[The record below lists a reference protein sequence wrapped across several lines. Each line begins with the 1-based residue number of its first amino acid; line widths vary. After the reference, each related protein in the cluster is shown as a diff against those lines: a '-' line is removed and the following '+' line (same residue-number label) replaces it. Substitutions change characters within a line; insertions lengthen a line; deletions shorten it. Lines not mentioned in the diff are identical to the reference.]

1 MYQNIHRRLTF
12 LFTGI
17 SSLILIVMSVSYL
30 YMSEKSLKNNSF
42 LSFSGEMNTL
52 ISNFEQQTTITHE
65 WLSKVSGNGKY
76 QIAVY
81 DNGIPLDFT
90 STALSEKTRSL
101 VEEVR
106 TNCADTIQSI
116 LPKDSF
122 SSPHKEFTYTSNGHG
137 RYYVCYV
144 NIQRASDLTA
154 IILYSTA
161 ELSHQLIVSRFRFF
175 AIDLVGILLLFLFSR
190 RYTKRLLAPI
200 QKSQEQQAAF
210 IAAAS
215 HELRTPLTVILSC
228 LSAIRS
234 RQKASG
240 FPDTE
245 QEHFLRT
252 METESNHM
260 SQLVTDLLTLARA
273 DNHTWSFHMK
283 ETDLDTILLNACEAF
298 QPMARE
304 KQISLQI
311 RLPEGHI
318 PPCSCDPE
326 RILQV
331 LSVLLSNAI
340 SYGAGGGTIH
350 LTLNHQNGVF
360 TFQVI
365 DHGIGIPDAEKTHI
379 FERFYRVD
387 SSHSGKE
394 HFGLGLCIAKEII
407 EAHRGDILVSDTPGG
422 GTTFTI
428 RLYSRS
434 PAF

>member
-1 MYQNIHRRLTF
+1 MYRNIHRHLTF

-42 LSFSGEMNTL
+42 LAFSGEMNTL
-52 ISNFEQQTTITHE
+52 VSNFEQQTTITHE

-90 STALSEKTRSL
+90 STSLSEETRSL

-106 TNCADTIQSI
+106 TNCENTIQNI
-116 LPKDSF
+116 LPKDSY
-122 SSPHKEFTYTSNGHG
+122 SSPHKEFTYTSDGHG

-144 NIQRASDLTA
+144 NIHRSSEFTA

-161 ELSHQLIVSRFRFF
+161 ELSHQLMVSRFRFL

-190 RYTKRLLAPI
+190 HYTKQLLAPI

-228 LSAIRS
+228 LSAIRCG
-234 RQKASG
+234 QKTSG

-252 METESNHM
+252 IETEGGRM
-260 SQLVTDLLTLARA
+260 SRLVTDLLTLARA
-273 DNHTWSFHMK
+273 DNHTWSLHMK
-283 ETDLDTILLNACEAF
+283 ETDLDTILLNVCEAF
-298 QPMARE
+298 QPMAGE
-304 KQISLQI
+304 KQLSLQI
-311 RLPEGHI
+311 ELPEGHI
-318 PPCSCDPE
+318 PPCPCDPE
-326 RILQV
+326 RIMQV
-331 LSVLLSNAI
+331 LSILLSNAI
-340 SYGAGGGTIH
+340 SYGAEGGRIKV
-350 LTLNHQNGVF
+350 TLNHQNGVF
-360 TFQVI
+360 TFRFI
-365 DHGIGIPDAEKTHI
+365 DHGIGIPDEEKTHI
-379 FERFYRVD
+379 FDRFYRVD

-422 GTTFTI
+422 GATFTV
-428 RLYSRS
+428 RLYQSIS
-434 PAF
+434 MH

>member
-1 MYQNIHRRLTF
+1 MYRKIHRHLTF

-52 ISNFEQQTTITHE
+52 VSNFEQQTTITHE

-76 QIAVY
+76 QIAIY

-90 STALSEKTRSL
+90 STTLSEETLSL

-106 TNCADTIQSI
+106 ANCADTIQSI
-116 LPKDSF
+116 LPKDSY
-122 SSPHKEFTYTSNGHG
+122 SSPHKEFSYTSDEHG

-144 NIQRASDLTA
+144 SMGRASKLSA
-154 IILYSTA
+154 IILYPTA

-175 AIDLVGILLLFLFSR
+175 AIDLIGIILLFLFSR
-190 RYTKRLLAPI
+190 HYTKRLLAPI
-200 QKSQEQQAAF
+200 QKFQEQQAAF

-215 HELRTPLTVILSC
+215 HELKTPLTVILSC
-228 LSAIRS
+228 LSAIRC
-234 RQKASG
+234 RQKTSG

-245 QEHFLRT
+245 QAHFLHT
-252 METESNHM
+252 IETESGHM
-260 SQLVTDLLTLARA
+260 SRLVTDLLTLARA
-273 DNHTWSFHMK
+273 DNHTWSFRMK
-283 ETDLDTILLNACEAF
+283 ETYLDTVLLNACEAF
-298 QPMARE
+298 QPMAGE
-304 KQISLQI
+304 KQVSLQI

-318 PPCSCDPE
+318 PPCPCDPE
-326 RILQV
+326 RIFQV
-331 LSVLLSNAI
+331 LGILLSNAI
-340 SYGAGGGTIH
+340 SYGAGGGTIE
-350 LTLNHQNGVF
+350 LTLEHQNRVF
-360 TFQVI
+360 TFRVI
-365 DHGIGIPDAEKTHI
+365 DHGIGIPDVEKAHI
-379 FERFYRVD
+379 FDRFYRVD